1 MSLQVNQR
9 RVYFMLSVFLV
20 ASLTSF
26 GCAHKP
32 KEGENAGSGQAN
44 GAMAPNIQDKSL
56 SSDDIGSDSGKID
69 GLSSVHFAFDSASLN
84 SEAKALLRKNVDWVN
99 KHSGIKLQIEGHCDR
114 HGSVEYNLALGE
126 RRAKMV
132 KKYLVDLGIDE
143 ARVSIISYGNE
154 KLIDNGETDQ
164 ADQANR
170 RANFKPIGA
179 GVSLSNAQR

>member
-1 MSLQVNQR
+1 MGLKVCQR
-9 RVYFMLSVFLV
+9 RAYFMLSMVLV

-32 KEGENAGSGQAN
+32 KEGDNAVGGQAN
-44 GAMAPNIQDKSL
+44 GAVAPNIQDKSL
-56 SSDDIGSDSGKID
+56 TSDDIGSDSGKID
-69 GLSSVHFAFDSASLN
+69 GLTSVHFAYDSASLN
-84 SEAKALLRKNVDWVN
+84 GEAKALLRKNVDWVN
-99 KHSGIKLQIEGHCDR
+99 KHAGIKLQIEGHCDR

-126 RRAKMV
+126 RRAKIV
-132 KKYLVDLGIDE
+132 KKYLIDLGIDE
-143 ARVSIISYGNE
+143 ARVSVISYGNE
-154 KLIDNGETDQ
+154 KLIDTGETDQ